1 MQAPGTG
8 QDFLLFYLLVHRV
21 DRKQSSMTAPK
32 VLVTGAGG
40 FVGEALVF
48 RMLVGKQ
55 FAPIAAARSPTR
67 LQGLCPVVPF
77 DLNDPEAL
85 PELKD
90 VSAVVHAAAR
100 VHVMNEIA
108 SDALAEFR
116 KANVEGT
123 LRLAKRAAESGVKR
137 FIFISSIKV
146 NGEST
151 LPGKPFKADDTP
163 APVDPYGVSKHEAEQ
178 GLRQLAR
185 ETGME
190 VVIIRPPLIYGA
202 GVKANF
208 LSMLRWLNKG
218 IPLPLG
224 AVRNQRSLVAI
235 GNLVDLVITCIDH
248 PGAAN
253 QTFLVS
259 DGQDLS
265 TTEMLRRLG
274 DALGRKAWLLP
285 LPEWLLVAAASAM
298 GKQSVAQRIC
308 GSLQVDIS
316 KNRELLGWTP
326 PINMD
331 EAMRQTAGHYLDA
344 QTK

>member
-1 MQAPGTG
+1 
-8 QDFLLFYLLVHRV
+8 
-21 DRKQSSMTAPK
+21 MTAPK

-48 RMLVGKQ
+48 RLLVDKKIV
-55 FAPIAAARSPTR
+55 PVAAVRGATR
-67 LQGLCPVVPF
+67 LQGLCPTVFF
-77 DLNDPEAL
+77 DLGDPKTL
-85 PELKD
+85 PVLNE
-90 VSAVVHAAAR
+90 VRVVVHAAAR
-100 VHVMNEIA
+100 VHVMNETA

-123 LRLAKRAAESGVKR
+123 LRLARHAAESGVKR

-151 LPGKPFKADDTP
+151 SPGKPFKADDAP

-178 GLRQLAR
+178 ALRQLAS

-190 VVIIRPPLIYGA
+190 VVIVRPPLVYGP

-218 IPLPLG
+218 VPLPFG
-224 AVRNQRSLVAI
+224 AISNQRSLVAI
-235 GNLVDLVITCIDH
+235 GNLVDFVVTCIDH
-248 PGAAN
+248 PAAAN

-259 DGQDLS
+259 DGEDLS
-265 TTEMLRRLG
+265 TTQLLRQLAG
-274 DALGRKAWLLP
+274 ALGKKARLLP
-285 LPEWLLVAAASAM
+285 MPEWLLTVGAFALK
-298 GKQSVAQRIC
+298 KQTVAQRIC

-316 KNRELLGWTP
+316 KNQKLLGWRP
-326 PINMD
+326 PVNTD
-331 EAMRQTAGHYLDA
+331 KAMRQTAGHYQDA